1 MLVNTGPGLLK
12 DSDDVEGHHGESR
25 AAVEDVERLSYQERF
40 EKRSTGENLQLGLDL
55 LHDGLVLV
63 PSVLVGELLH
73 LLLRVTVAPEQCQ
86 GLDSLLYL
94 VPLGQPVRSLRDE
107 AEAQEREEDRG
118 DEDPGEGPPGDQH
131 GEGEGQTE
139 AQTEADVDHIAQTS
153 PELLAGDLGDVDED
167 VGVHHAVP
175 QSLHYHQLCEGQN
188 TVRVSPVSP
197 G

>member
-86 GLDSLLYL
+86 GLDSLLDL
-94 VPLGQPVRSLRDE
+94 VPLGQPVRSLRDQ
-107 AEAQEREEDRG
+107 AEAQEREEDG
-118 DEDPGEGPPGDQH
+118 SDEEPGEGPPGDQQ
-131 GEGEGQTE
+131 GEGEGESESQTL
-139 AQTEADVDHIAQTS
+139 TDVDHVTQTS
-153 PELLAGDLGDVDED
+153 PQFLAGDLSYVDSQVRE
-167 VGVHHAVP
+167 HHSVTKT
-175 QSLHYHQLCEGQN
+175 QN
-188 TVRVSPVSP
+188 KRKLIV
-197 G
+197 